1 MRKLVGRCRLL
12 PPFWEVT
19 NKLSVHVS
27 IRQGVSCGDQFPMEL
42 SDIVATPFPPLCHLF
57 EVRIE
62 PRLPLE
68 WFLFRKGA
76 LAQPARDRCMAY
88 PHLGGDGGLR
98 EAQLAQGHHLLILG
112 QALFSLGLALL
123 CVFWTLFRRSFAKRR
138 GERGRS

>member
-1 MRKLVGRCRLL
+1 VRKLVGRGLLL

-27 IRQGVSCGDQFPMEL
+27 IRQGVSCGDQFPVEL
-42 SDIVATPFPPLCHLF
+42 GDIVAISFPPLCNLF
-57 EVRIE
+57 EVGIE
-62 PRLPLE
+62 PHLPLR

-76 LAQPARDRCMAY
+76 IAQPARDRCMAY
-88 PHLGGDGGLR
+88 PHLRGDGGLR
-98 EAQLAQGHHLLILG
+98 EAKLAQGHHLLVLG

-123 CVFWTLFRRSFAKRR
+123 GVFWTLFWRHFAKRS